1 MLELY
6 LNYWSISSS
15 CTVDV
20 LHYLSLFFNL
30 STFCI
35 TCRRFFVSVN
45 LFYYLSPFFNLSP
58 FLLPVATVYSKSTK
72 LTFRAFIVV

>member
-20 LHYLSLFFNL
+20 LYYLSPFFL
-30 STFCI
+30 
-35 TCRRFFVSVN
+35 SVN